1 MAALDFFKLIKS
13 FLKKCSRRGGG
24 PVRLGLRL
32 RPSNKKVVR
41 QNFQKFQARGSLK
54 QNLKNRKI
62 ENQGAGKNISVDEF
76 L

>member
-1 MAALDFFKLIKS
+1 M
-13 FLKKCSRRGGG
+13 
-24 PVRLGLRL
+24 RLGPRL

-62 ENQGAGKNISVDEF
+62 ENQGAGKKEQGARREQGLRSHF
-76 L
+76 QMKKFQLFFRYFCR